1 MIHSFEAQLETCLPD
16 LWRFAWSLTHD
27 RDAADD
33 LVQDCVEKALR
44 KRLLWVPGRP
54 LKPWLT
60 KMLLNI
66 FRDQWRRR
74 AQMPMVDIDA
84 AAHIAALTGS
94 AEDRLEVQAV
104 WTQIAQLPQ
113 DQREALLT
121 VAISGLSY
129 AEAAKVL
136 RIPTG
141 TLMSRVARA
150 RAKIRHRTSAE
161 QPPNIRSVK

>member
-1 MIHSFEAQLETCLPD
+1 MIHSFEAQLESCLPD

-60 KMLLNI
+60 KILLNI

-74 AQMPMVDIDA
+74 SRMPMVDIDT
-84 AAHIAALTGS
+84 AAHIAAFTGN
-94 AEDRLEVQAV
+94 AEDRLEVQDI
-104 WTQIAQLPQ
+104 WAQVSRLPH

-121 VAISGLSY
+121 VVMGGLSY

-150 RAKIRHRTSAE
+150 RAKIRQRTSAE